1 MKRFLYPLVATALI
15 TIAPFLLTFEKGQ
28 DIVRGLFALS
38 ILALLLLFTF
48 IKEQPLKIKGSKTA
62 LLGLVALLVLG
73 VAWIDLQNILLLQ
86 NRSTGYFA
94 FIPLITTFMALLILK
109 PIQAL
114 SMRNSSLFLFL
125 FFVAHL
131 VWMQFS
137 PSQPLAEFPIIKSLS
152 NTSKTVQ
159 RDSLPSTIK
168 EEYLVIDT
176 ATITA
181 RYIDSSKS
189 NVAILVESW
198 GVPLDTE
205 SRQKAFQIFDD
216 FSVIKG
222 IHSRVYSRTRTAERE
237 DLLLSWTKNGSKRDS
252 VFIPQVMSQKQ
263 VKTKFF
269 FGGDSTVQNREDY
282 IRNMGFEEAFFFP
295 SGASDSLMLSVID
308 STLALGENEKQF
320 IAWTTRDTRFPI
332 PGDVSTVEKV
342 YYDKLWNTLK
352 GIAALAQKH
361 PNVRFIVQGDHEPI
375 LSPVAFQE
383 RFYKRFVPFIILN

>member
-1 MKRFLYPLVATALI
+1 
-15 TIAPFLLTFEKGQ
+15 
-28 DIVRGLFALS
+28 
-38 ILALLLLFTF
+38 
-48 IKEQPLKIKGSKTA
+48 
-62 LLGLVALLVLG
+62 
-73 VAWIDLQNILLLQ
+73 
-86 NRSTGYFA
+86 
-94 FIPLITTFMALLILK
+94 
-109 PIQAL
+109 
-114 SMRNSSLFLFL
+114 
-125 FFVAHL
+125 
-131 VWMQFS
+131 MQFS

-189 NVAILVESW
+189 NVVILVESW

-282 IRNMGFEEAFFFP
+282 IRNMGFEEAFYYP
-295 SGASDSLMLSVID
+295 SGASDSLVLHVID
-308 STLALGENEKQF
+308 STLTAFEDQKLL
-320 IAWTTRDTRFPI
+320 IAWTISFAFPI
-332 PGDVSTVEKV
+332 GDVTIEKV
-342 YYDKLWNTLK
+342 YYDKL
-352 GIAALAQKH
+352 
-361 PNVRFIVQGDHEPI
+361 
-375 LSPVAFQE
+375 
-383 RFYKRFVPFIILN
+383 